1 MKENQP
7 FPENHPEHETPE
19 TDIVPEESEQAERE
33 TAEAQQEKEASAS
46 PVPTETPV
54 EETME
59 ADTVP
64 ADEPA
69 ETQGEGEP
77 PPEPAVS
84 PEPVTTAAEFEAPV
98 VRFAESEPE
107 PMAETPPPS
116 EPEAAAEV
124 AVDDDKGALEA
135 KAEPSAVAAG
145 EASPSEDMAEETLS
159 PAMEKLTADQD
170 AAPTEFEKMMEA
182 YEQKIAD
189 VRKGSFVE
197 GKIVKIQEDNVL
209 VDIGTRCEGI
219 FPVDEIKDKNGN
231 LKYSEGDPI
240 IVQVLSSAITDF
252 SIRLSHKNARNYELL
267 EELRKSYQ
275 EGTPVEGT
283 IVEAIKGGMR
293 VDIHGLEAFLPASQV
308 EPRYV
313 ENLEQYV
320 GLADRFRI
328 VKFNIRQKKIVVSRR
343 AVMEDEME
351 ERKAELWNTLQLGDK
366 VKGKVS
372 RLTGYGVFVDLGG
385 VDGLIHISNLSWDKV
400 KKPSELVRVG
410 QEIETQI
417 IELDRERERIGLGL
431 KQMVEDPWLTVS
443 DRYFVD
449 QRVTGVVEK
458 LESFGAFVKL
468 EPGITALIPISE
480 MSWIKRI
487 NHPSEVLSK
496 GDQVEAMVLRVD
508 QNERKIS
515 LSLKQVTPSPF
526 QHFVDQHQIGE
537 ILDGEVTN
545 VVGYGAF
552 VKLDEGVEG
561 LLHIS
566 ELSWLPVRN
575 IDEFVKAGEKIQVK
589 IIGVNRE
596 DERISLS
603 AKLSEPPEDE
613 QDNVKSDTRGVR
625 DDRRPP
631 RKGARKDKG
640 EDQHYILKKVPSS
653 STKLGEMFPQDLL
666 DKMKSKK

>member
-7 FPENHPEHETPE
+7 FPENPPERETPE
-19 TDIVPEESEQAERE
+19 TDIVPEESEQAAPE
-33 TAEAQQEKEASAS
+33 TAESNQEKEANAS
-46 PVPTETPV
+46 P
-54 EETME
+54 
-59 ADTVP
+59 
-64 ADEPA
+64 EPA
-69 ETQGEGEP
+69 ETTPEEP
-77 PPEPAVS
+77 AESADTPAEEPVETAAEAETPPEPAVS
-84 PEPVTTAAEFEAPV
+84 PEEAPAEAAAETPAVPA
-98 VRFAESEPE
+98 AEIPPESPAETPPQSEPE
-107 PMAETPPPS
+107 P
-116 EPEAAAEV
+116 AAEV
-124 AVDDDKGALEA
+124 AAADHTDAPEAGAEESAPEEA
-135 KAEPSAVAAG
+135 PAG
-145 EASPSEDMAEETLS
+145 EPLS
-159 PAMEKLTADQD
+159 PAMEKLTATED

-231 LKYSEGDPI
+231 LKYSEGDTI
-240 IVQVLSSAITDF
+240 IVQVLSSATSDF

-275 EGTPVEGT
+275 DGTPVEGT

-320 GLADRFRI
+320 GLTDRFRI

-343 AVMEDEME
+343 SVMEEEME

-417 IELDRERERIGLGL
+417 IELDPERDRIGLGL
-431 KQMVEDPWLTVS
+431 KQMVEDPWLTVN

-480 MSWIKRI
+480 MSWTKRI

-508 QNERKIS
+508 QNDRKIS

-526 QHFVDQHQIGE
+526 QHFVDQHPVGE

-575 IDEFVKAGEKIQVK
+575 IDEFVKAGEKVQVK

-603 AKLSEPPEDE
+603 AKLGEPPEDE
-613 QDNVKSDTRGVR
+613 QDSARGDARGAR

-631 RKGARKDKG
+631 RKGVRKDKS
-640 EDQHYILKKVPSS
+640 EDQHYILKKLPSS